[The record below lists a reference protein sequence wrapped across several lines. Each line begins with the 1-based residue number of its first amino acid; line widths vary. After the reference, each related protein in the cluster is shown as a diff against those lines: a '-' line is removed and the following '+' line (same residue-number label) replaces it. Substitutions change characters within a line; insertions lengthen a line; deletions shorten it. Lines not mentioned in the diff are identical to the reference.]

1 MRVLVTG
8 SRGQLGVELQCSV
21 PDGVEVL
28 ALDLDTLDITDPA
41 ALDNVFREF
50 LPTTVINAAAFT
62 AVDRAEDVPEEAFA
76 VNARGALNVAQAAV
90 RAGARVIHVSTDF
103 VFDGES
109 PRPYEPTDE
118 PAPVNAYGKSKL
130 EGERAVLSHA
140 GPAALVIRTAWL
152 YAAHGS
158 NFVTTMLRL
167 IGERD
172 VVRVVADQVGT
183 PTSASGLAR
192 AIWSAA
198 AKPHLHGVMH
208 WTDAGVASWY
218 DFAVAIREAG
228 LAAGLL
234 NRAAPVQPILTRDYP
249 TKARR
254 PRYSVLDKSLAW
266 AALGIQ
272 PVHWNCALR
281 AVLGEK
287 QNLPLATRDSRPTTP
302 RS

>member
-8 SRGQLGVELQCSV
+8 SRGQLGVELQRSV

-28 ALDLDTLDITDPA
+28 ALDRATLDITDPA
-41 ALDNVFREF
+41 ALDSVFREF
-50 LPTTVINAAAFT
+50 VPTTVINAAGFT
-62 AVDRAEDVPEEAFA
+62 GVDRAEDVPDEAFA
-76 VNARGALNVAQAAV
+76 VNARGALNVAQAA
-90 RAGARVIHVSTDF
+90 ASTGARVIHVSTDF
-103 VFDGES
+103 VFNGES
-109 PRPYEPTDE
+109 PRPYEPRDE
-118 PAPVNAYGKSKL
+118 PDPVNAYGKSKL
-130 EGERAVLSHA
+130 EGERAVLSLA
-140 GPAALVIRTAWL
+140 GSAALVIRTAWL

-158 NFVTTMLRL
+158 NFANTMLRL

-198 AKPHLHGVMH
+198 AQPNLHGIMH

-218 DFAVAIREAG
+218 DFAVAIREGGMAT
-228 LAAGLL
+228 GLL
-234 NRAAPVQPILTRDYP
+234 NKAAPVQPILTRDYP

-254 PRYSVLDKSLAW
+254 PPYSVLDKSLAW
-266 AALGIQ
+266 ASLGVQ
-272 PVHWNCALR
+272 PVHWQCALR
-281 AVLGEK
+281 AVLREK
-287 QNLPLATRDSRPTTP
+287 QDVPPANRDPRPTTP

>member
-8 SRGQLGVELQCSV
+8 AGGQLGLELQRAV
-21 PDGVEVL
+21 PKGVEVR
-28 ALDLDTLDITDPA
+28 ALDRGTLDITDPA
-41 ALDNVFREF
+41 ALESAFQDF
-50 LPTTVINAAAFT
+50 LPAIVINAAAFT
-62 AVDRAEDVPEEAFA
+62 AVDRAEDTPDAAFA
-76 VNARGALNVAQAAV
+76 VNARGALNVAQAAA

-103 VFDGES
+103 VFNGES
-109 PRPYEPTDE
+109 SRPYEPTDE
-118 PAPVNAYGKSKL
+118 PDPVNIYGKSKL
-130 EGERAVLSHA
+130 EGERAVLSRA
-140 GPAALVIRTAWL
+140 GSAALVIRTAWL
-152 YAAHGS
+152 YSAHCS

-183 PTSASGLAR
+183 PTSAAGLAR

-198 AKPHLHGVMH
+198 AQPHLHGIMH

-249 TKARR
+249 TRARR

-266 AALGIQ
+266 ASLGVQ
-272 PVHWNCALR
+272 PAHWQSALR
-281 AVLGEK
+281 AVLGE
-287 QNLPLATRDSRPTTP
+287 QRNLPLAAHDPCPTTP